1 MHQDPSGHMS
11 SNFWFNVMIGISGVI
26 ATVLAPFTG
35 GSTAVIAAGEV
46 AAAVGTTSGA
56 LGAAGAATYNK
67 ALQKASLGLG
77 IAGAVIDAVNIIG
90 SGAKLVAN
98 GAGAAASDTGEI
110 STTVGGGATKIA
122 DGEATEVEKHSQI
135 VGSGMFGDVYE
146 ENAGFLVK
154 KGKIGVLN
162 NFKKEAGFFNRLYGE
177 GAAEVLSDGSLRMKK
192 IQGIPLSQIPN
203 ADELIPR
210 NKIENMLKELKE
222 KEIHHGDLKSAN
234 VLWDNQ
240 EQRLKPVDFGKSY
253 QRKPYGDLE
262 YPSFGW

>member
-1 MHQDPSGHMS
+1 M
-11 SNFWFNVMIGISGVI
+11 VI
-26 ATVLAPFTG
+26 
-35 GSTAVIAAGEV
+35 
-46 AAAVGTTSGA
+46 
-56 LGAAGAATYNK
+56 
-67 ALQKASLGLG
+67 
-77 IAGAVIDAVNIIG
+77 
-90 SGAKLVAN
+90 
-98 GAGAAASDTGEI
+98 
-110 STTVGGGATKIA
+110 
-122 DGEATEVEKHSQI
+122 
-135 VGSGMFGDVYE
+135 
-146 ENAGFLVK
+146 
-154 KGKIGVLN
+154 
-162 NFKKEAGFFNRLYGE
+162 
-177 GAAEVLSDGSLRMKK
+177 DGSLRMKK